1 MKTFNIKLFGVEL
14 EVDVEIEEPDYGDY
28 YNPPFA
34 GEIDIQEILFN
45 GDSIYDIV
53 SEIPN
58 WEQKIYEEIY
68 KQIQAE
74 R

>member
-14 EVDVEIEEPDYGDY
+14 EVDAEVEEPEYGDY
-28 YNPPFA
+28 DNPPFG
-34 GEIDIQEILFN
+34 GEIDIQEILHN
-45 GDSIYDIV
+45 GESIYDLV

-58 WEQKIYEEIY
+58 WEQKIIEEIY
-68 KQIQAE
+68 KQINAE

>member
-14 EVDVEIEEPDYGDY
+14 EVDAEVEEPEYGDY
-28 YNPPFA
+28 DNPPFG
-34 GEIDIQEILFN
+34 GEIDIQEISHN
-45 GDSIYDIV
+45 GESIYDLV
-53 SEIPN
+53 CEIPN
-58 WEQKIYEEIY
+58 WEQKINEEIY